1 MIIFKKKSIQSRLL
15 KAFLPV
21 FVVSFM
27 ILSVVSYNFSRRA
40 LSSESREVAAAIGVR
55 YAEQIRD
62 SMDALSGYLRVLS
75 DMPAIREGKDKEQ
88 IVYLMSNVFERMNAF
103 DVLFFVWPDGS
114 AIRSNN
120 TGFDAGERGYFK
132 EVSRT
137 KAPYV
142 SDVTISSSSGKPSV
156 MVCEPVVNGG
166 ELVGILGATYNLER
180 LDSLTNNI
188 RFKESGYGFIVD
200 KTGLMICNPSV
211 PEFVGT
217 LSVGVKYVD
226 RAANL
231 SITEIDD
238 DLLGM
243 FQKVSSNW
251 SEAAAGGYFFGGVR
265 YDGVLVPV
273 ALQGGQHWAIAVM
286 APLAEIDRAVNALFR
301 TMAVISALFIA
312 IAFVFVTVISK
323 KVAAPISLL
332 RDECLLMESGDFR
345 ESPTRVRSKDEIG
358 ELAEGFAIMK
368 KNMSGLVTRVNADA
382 ENLASASAELQAQ
395 SNNCTLAAEEVS
407 RAMYDVVSRT
417 GTQADETENIFAAA
431 NEIYGIAQN
440 VLEVTREV
448 DNIASETSK
457 NASDGQ
463 SMVERAM
470 RQMKEIGA
478 GSSAVQDAAVMLAG
492 GYHEIGEIVNLISSI
507 ATQTNLLALN
517 AAIEAARAGEY
528 GRGFAVV
535 AEEVRNLA
543 ESSSNA
549 ARKIASLISD
559 NQSKMEQTVEAAKSA
574 ASGAAEGV
582 GTVNSAGEIFDGIA
596 ESIISLS
603 DRIKGVASSIEKIAS
618 GNRDLARH
626 IGGVKSMS
634 ETNITDLNGVSS
646 HTEEQLAA
654 NEEITA
660 ACNRLAGMAAELKE
674 ESAGFQV

>member
-1 MIIFKKKSIQSRLL
+1 VIIFKKKSIQSRLL

-21 FVVSFM
+21 FVVSFV

-40 LSSESREVAAAIGVR
+40 LSSESREVATAIGIR

-75 DMPAIREGKDKEQ
+75 DMPAIREGKDTEQ

-120 TGFDAGERGYFK
+120 TAFDAGERGYFK
-132 EVSRT
+132 EVSQT

-156 MVCEPVVNGG
+156 MVCEPVVDGG

-217 LSVGVKYVD
+217 LSVGAKYVD
-226 RAANL
+226 PAANL

-243 FQKVSSNW
+243 FQKVSSDW
-251 SEAAAGGYFFGGVR
+251 SEAAVGGYLFGGVQ

-301 TMAVISALFIA
+301 TMAVISDLFIA

-358 ELAEGFAIMK
+358 ELAEGFAVMK
-368 KNMSGLVTRVNADA
+368 KNLSSLVTRVNADA

-417 GTQADETENIFAAA
+417 GSQADETENIFTAA

-463 SMVERAM
+463 TMVERAM

-478 GSSAVQDAAVMLAG
+478 GSSAVQDAAVVLAG

-543 ESSSNA
+543 ESSSSA
-549 ARKIASLISD
+549 ARKIGSLISD
-559 NQSKMEQTVEAAKSA
+559 NQSKMEQTVEAAKAA

-618 GNRDLARH
+618 GNRDLAGH
-626 IGGVKSMS
+626 IGGVKNMS

-674 ESAGFQV
+674 ESAGFLV